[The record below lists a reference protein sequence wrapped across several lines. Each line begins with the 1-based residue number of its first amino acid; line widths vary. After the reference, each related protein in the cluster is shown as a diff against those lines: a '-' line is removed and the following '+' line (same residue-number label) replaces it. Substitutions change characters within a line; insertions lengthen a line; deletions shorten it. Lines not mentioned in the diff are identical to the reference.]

1 MRKKWIIEDFTPLDQ
16 GNPDLLIQ
24 TILNK
29 RGIRGKEAI
38 RQFLKGQLLELHDPY
53 LLTGMKTAVER
64 IIQAQQVGERV
75 IIYGDYDVDGITA
88 TTLLYLYC
96 QEELGIEMG
105 YYLPDRLT
113 EGYGLNLAA
122 IKAIVQADYHLLIT
136 VDCGITAAREV
147 AYARENKLDV
157 IITDHHQP
165 GSELPEALAIINPH
179 CDHNYPFKG
188 LAGVGVAF
196 KLCQGLEKSINGNVI
211 SPFLEERL
219 DIVTLGTIAD
229 LVPLVGE
236 NRIMVKQGLELINN
250 SKQPA
255 IQALL
260 QQTGLK
266 DRAIN
271 AGQISFI
278 LAPPLNAAGR
288 LKRPDTAIE
297 LLTTTN
303 QSRAEELAAQ
313 LVRANQE
320 RQQLEELIYQDA
332 VKMMDELELEQLKVI
347 VLASE
352 KWHQGIIGIVASRLV
367 ERYYRPV
374 ILIALRE
381 GRGKGSCRSIK
392 NLNIYQALKQCAQHL
407 IGFGGH
413 ACAAGLEIEEKK
425 IEQFKAE
432 LNQILSGVL
441 TAEDLI
447 PSLELDAVL
456 PVEQINEEVLTILE
470 GLEPFGIGNPRP
482 RFMLNDIVIEQ
493 GYPVGKGKQH
503 LKFKLSEGINGIGF
517 GFGQEQLKLVQKRVD
532 LAFNLEFNEWK
543 GQREIQLKLED
554 YNLREDLNFYPV
566 YFKKDGIVVAD
577 KRNCNDRLEFLK
589 SLLNLP
595 GKIGVYCH
603 NLSLIASYLLKLA
616 GSPVF
621 NGNTNQGQNDFQEKG
636 EGIIFFSRRE
646 VLSEQNIDRLVFF
659 SLPFSLQDFQE
670 IVTLL
675 PEKCPLYLLFGQAD
689 IKQNQALIT
698 SRIADDRYLRR
709 FYRFLQ
715 SRSDH
720 PVKVEQIG
728 EELKTQNMLAN
739 KYIINNAIS
748 ILQELNLVEQNSER
762 MTLLPISGKKL
773 DLSQSISYNKNI
785 RVVNDFWQCVELVNT
800 GDLFNLIDKIKVI

>member
-1 MRKKWIIEDFTPLDQ
+1 MRKKWVIEDFAPVD
-16 GNPDLLIQ
+16 NINDFLLK
-24 TILNK
+24 TILK
-29 RGIRGKEAI
+29 RRGIQGEKEI
-38 RQFLKGQLLELHDPY
+38 SRFLNGQLIELHDPY
-53 LLTGMKTAVER
+53 LLMGMDTAVDR
-64 IIQAQQVGERV
+64 IMQAQRAGERV
-75 IIYGDYDVDGITA
+75 LIYGDYDVDGITA

-96 QEELGIEMG
+96 HQELGIETA
-105 YYLPDRLT
+105 YYLPNRLT

-122 IKAIVQADYHLLIT
+122 IKAIVQADYHLLIS

-196 KLCQGLEKSINGNVI
+196 KLCQGLEKSIHDNFI

-236 NRIMVKQGLELINN
+236 NRIMVKKGLELINN

-255 IQALL
+255 IQALV

-266 DRAIN
+266 DRVIN
-271 AGQISFI
+271 AGQIGFI

-288 LKRPDTAIE
+288 LKKPDTAIE
-297 LLTTTN
+297 LLTTTS
-303 QSRAEELAAQ
+303 QTKAEELAAE

-392 NLNIYQALKQCAQHL
+392 NLNIYQALKHCSQQL

-425 IEQFKAE
+425 IEQFKAV
-432 LNQILSGVL
+432 LNQFLSGVL
-441 TAEDLI
+441 TDEDLI

-456 PVEQINEEVLTILE
+456 PVEQINEDVLTVLE

-493 GYPVGKGKQH
+493 CYPVGKGKQH
-503 LKFKLSEGINGIGF
+503 LKFKLNEGINGIGF
-517 GFGQEQLKLVQKRVD
+517 GFGQDQLKLAQRRVD
-532 LAFNLEFNEWK
+532 LAFNLEFNEWR
-543 GQREIQLKLED
+543 GQRDIQLKLED

-577 KRNCNDRLEFLK
+577 KRNCKDRLEFLK

-603 NLSLIASYLLKLA
+603 NLSLIAAYLNQLA

-621 NGNTNQGQNDFQEKG
+621 NGNNSQDRRDFQEKG
-636 EGIIFFSRRE
+636 AGIIFFSKGE
-646 VLSEQNIDRLVFF
+646 VLSALDIERLVFI

-675 PEKCPLYLLFGQAD
+675 PAKCPLYLLFGQAD
-689 IKQNQALIT
+689 IKENQALIT
-698 SRIADDRYLRR
+698 TRIADDRYLRR

-720 PVKVEQIG
+720 PAKVELIG
-728 EELKTQNMLAN
+728 EALKTQNMLAN

-748 ILQELNLVEQNSER
+748 ILKELNLVEQNSDR

-785 RVVNDFWQCVELVNT
+785 RVVDDFWQCIK
-800 GDLFNLIDKIKVI
+800 LFNAGNLTDLIDKIKVI